1 MALKW
6 IKDEGSAK
14 KPSHLITLSR
24 AMGEKEQINVNMY
37 FDNVHELSEIL
48 EHADTYLNNQEDRWT
63 KKQLVFEAKLK
74 AVAAAEAKETVK
86 KDKK

>member
-6 IKDEGSAK
+6 TKDDGK

-37 FDNVHELSEIL
+37 FDNVHDLDKIL
-48 EHADTYLNNQEDRWT
+48 EHANTYLNAQENRWT
-63 KKQLVFEAKLK
+63 AKQVAFEAKLK
-74 AVAAAEAKETVK
+74 AAEAKEVTTTK